1 MCTSLRWCWPE
12 VLQYRSHRFITKRY
26 KILNLFSKLFI
37 KSNQDILIEKIA
49 GDGFTQAF
57 YMTNYCWDNMI
68 DFPAKSQK
76 INGTYIQVFDED
88 RKDEV
93 TNLRS
98 VSLTIFLIVLK
109 SRKN

>member
-1 MCTSLRWCWPE
+1 M
-12 VLQYRSHRFITKRY
+12 VLYLKIIFSKIIY
-26 KILNLFSKLFI
+26 KIL
-37 KSNQDILIEKIA
+37 QDILIEKIA

-93 TNLRS
+93 TNLRW
-98 VSLTIFLIVLK
+98 VSEISCSLY
-109 SRKN
+109 

>member
-1 MCTSLRWCWPE
+1 
-12 VLQYRSHRFITKRY
+12 
-26 KILNLFSKLFI
+26 
-37 KSNQDILIEKIA
+37 
-49 GDGFTQAF
+49 
-57 YMTNYCWDNMI
+57 MI
-68 DFPAKSQK
+68 DFPAKSQQ

-109 SRKN
+109 SRNNLQNLASSNISRMQ